1 MKMPKRVLPLES
13 EPPSLV
19 TKTEPTRDLHGI
31 SSPTASARILF
42 VQTEAPSY
50 LSPAIEKLR
59 EKLYPKCEIV
69 LLCREHDRKEF
80 ETNAHIYQIL
90 TYSTQHL
97 RSNLQLVR
105 LIKDVDPELV
115 AAVFSRRPI
124 FRKQR
129 LFFFLLPVRNRLVFD
144 ENLDRFHL
152 SWRNVHRFLINGPN
166 IGALGILLPRAI
178 RVLLFFPRFFYLMLW
193 VTVMKLKRVASERSS
208 KSETK
213 ARARHSTNA
222 GAPLFRPHPLL
233 ERIVLGDREKS
244 GDG

>member
-13 EPPSLV
+13 DPPSLV
-19 TKTEPTRDLHGI
+19 TKTDPKRDLHGI
-31 SSPTASARILF
+31 SSPKAAARILF

-59 EKLYPKCEIV
+59 EKLYPQCEIV
-69 LLCREHDRKEF
+69 LLCREYDRNEF

-90 TYSTQHL
+90 TYSKQHL

-105 LIKDVDPELV
+105 QIKKVDPDMV

-129 LFFFLLPVRNRLVFD
+129 LFFCLLPVRNRLVFD

-152 SWRNVHRFLINGPN
+152 SWRNIHRFLINGPD
-166 IGALGILLPRAI
+166 IGVLGILLPRAI

-193 VTVMKLKRVASERSS
+193 VTLMKLKRVASEGRS
-208 KSETK
+208 KSETEALAPDSTK
-213 ARARHSTNA
+213 LEYYFRH
-222 GAPLFRPHPLL
+222 HPLL
-233 ERIVLGDREKS
+233 ERMVPGDREKS